1 MTCFARPDVRCHTLI
16 AIAAVAVSLCGCVTE
31 KRNISRDSQVAVAP
45 APLRPCTVQ
54 ELQMALAAR
63 ERGYYYMLQCS

>member
-1 MTCFARPDVRCHTLI
+1 MTCYARPNYGWRALM
-16 AIAAVAVSLCGCVTE
+16 AIAAVAVSLSACVTE
-31 KRNISRDSQVAVAP
+31 ERNISRESQVAVTP
-45 APLRPCTVQ
+45 APTRQCTVG